1 MGGGGWGGALA
12 VLQSLSRPSPAPRE
26 WRQHSKTCSGVLV
39 PYTRHKLDTAGNS
52 GRGPPAPRLRPG
64 SAGRGSQGPHSHGV
78 EEGQVLGAFDGQ
90 LPGGVV
96 VDDLWDTVE
105 RGAVLTQDVFL
116 FGFGQFHVHEALVAL
131 QGEGVVMPAGLAV
144 PDKVATLLTE
154 AQQVLSVA
162 PADGSVIPYLLLQW
176 HSRIHSLSQ
185 DPTELRAPMFD
196 GLEAPSGSSKLAP
209 PVPGR

>member
-116 FGFGQFHVHEALVAL
+116 FGFGQFHVHEALVAPVNKAQRWL
-131 QGEGVVMPAGLAV
+131 GSAG
-144 PDKVATLLTE
+144 
-154 AQQVLSVA
+154 
-162 PADGSVIPYLLLQW
+162 G
-176 HSRIHSLSQ
+176 
-185 DPTELRAPMFD
+185 RA
-196 GLEAPSGSSKLAP
+196 
-209 PVPGR
+209 